1 MKTFQK
7 LQKKFVEFASVQ
19 QQCEIIPP
27 TSATIRQYI
36 LLFYKQRNSID
47 VFRNKESNKTH
58 LARAAK
64 KLTANIYHFGVTS
77 EASLICRKIDY
88 CKCSCK
94 KSCRSRYKC
103 FQQERERTELY
114 SCSGQCTLTNSK
126 GVVMQIRKP
135 EINNLVNRNT
145 NFYFLFCFL
154 IVNKTFI
161 ADHLKISEREI
172 FRVSYLC

>member
-36 LLFYKQRNSID
+36 LPFYKQRNSID

-77 EASLICRKIDY
+77 EASLACRKLITVNAVV
-88 CKCSCK
+88 
-94 KSCRSRYKC
+94 KSLA
-103 FQQERERTELY
+103 E
-114 SCSGQCTLTNSK
+114 
-126 GVVMQIRKP
+126 VD
-135 EINNLVNRNT
+135 INV
-145 NFYFLFCFL
+145 F
-154 IVNKTFI
+154 NKNGN
-161 ADHLKISEREI
+161 AP
-172 FRVSYLC
+172 SYILALDNAL

>member
-1 MKTFQK
+1 M
-7 LQKKFVEFASVQ
+7 Q

-77 EASLICRKIDY
+77 EASLICRKTDY

-103 FQQERERTELY
+103 FQQERECTELY

-135 EINNLVNRNT
+135 EIKQSCQPKHK
-145 NFYFLFCFL
+145 FLFFVLFL
-154 IVNKTFI
+154 NSKQNLHSRSFENFWTWNFQG
-161 ADHLKISEREI
+161 
-172 FRVSYLC
+172 